1 MYDTPRTEW
10 GAMPSGY
17 RPSDFLEF
25 PSDFGY
31 TPNPQWRADALDE
44 ARLASA
50 RLQHLIALA
59 IRKTHGE
66 AAPKIAA
73 RRLGRLGAVD
83 YVRRKLNGQIPIT
96 LVDLAKLRQAFPAE
110 TKEAIQHWLED

>member
-1 MYDTPRTEW
+1 MYDTARTQC

-25 PSDFGY
+25 SPDFGY
-31 TPNPQWRADALDE
+31 TPNPQWRNDAVDP
-44 ARLASA
+44 ARLVSA

-59 IRKTHGE
+59 IRQAHGD

-73 RRLGRLGAVD
+73 RRLARLGTVD
-83 YVRRKLNGQIPIT
+83 YLRRKLNGQIPIT
-96 LVDLAKLRQAFPAE
+96 LIDLAEFRRAFPAE
-110 TKEAIQHWLED
+110 TKDAIQRWLED

>member
-1 MYDTPRTEW
+1 
-10 GAMPSGY
+10 MPSGY
-17 RPSDFLEF
+17 RPSDCLES
-25 PSDFGY
+25 PPDFGY
-31 TPNPQWRADALDE
+31 TPNPQWRSDAVDQ

-59 IRKTHGE
+59 IRQTHGD

-73 RRLGRLGAVD
+73 HRLGRLGTVD

-96 LVDLAKLRQAFPAE
+96 LIDLAELRQAFPAE
-110 TKEAIQHWLED
+110 TKEAIQRWLED